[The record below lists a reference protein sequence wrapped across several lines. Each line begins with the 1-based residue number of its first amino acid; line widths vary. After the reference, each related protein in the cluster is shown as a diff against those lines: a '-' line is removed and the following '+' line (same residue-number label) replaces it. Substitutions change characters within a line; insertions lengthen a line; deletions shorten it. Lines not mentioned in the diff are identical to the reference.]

1 MSIKVINQIKGNKQS
16 TPIVFT
22 CKSIIVESDSK
33 MKTIQTFKNVYS
45 HALQRS
51 RIKEQTNK

>member
-33 MKTIQTFKNVYS
+33 MITIQTFKN
-45 HALQRS
+45 
-51 RIKEQTNK
+51 I